1 MNFDPYR
8 LQQYLDQLYQYILH
22 QSERIDYL
30 ERTLHSITDELAEL
44 KQKPYTN
51 IEKVEYKFDQLKVE
65 TLEGVL
71 NIGLNPTDPESIDQF
86 DVEQKGLQVN
96 EVHKEIKNQIQQ
108 QCHTNVMN
116 YLQDECPSKINALA
130 KKHQV
135 DIEETYQYLIIE
147 DIKKQIDS
155 RIMYYLQS
163 LRIHEKADVKQQVE
177 FIERKVKQDI
187 ENSIVYFL
195 QKIPK
200 EMKGDSTE

>member
-30 ERTLHSITDELAEL
+30 EKTLHSLTDELAEI

-96 EVHKEIKNQIQQ
+96 EVQKEIKNQIQQ

-116 YLQDECPSKINALA
+116 YLQNECPSKINELA
-130 KKHQV
+130 KKHHV
-135 DIEETYQYLIIE
+135 NIEETYQFLIIE
-147 DIKKQIDS
+147 DIKKQIDG

-163 LRIHEKADVKQQVE
+163 LRIHENVDVKQQVE
-177 FIERKVKQDI
+177 FVERKVKQDI

-200 EMKGDSTE
+200 EMKGDNTE